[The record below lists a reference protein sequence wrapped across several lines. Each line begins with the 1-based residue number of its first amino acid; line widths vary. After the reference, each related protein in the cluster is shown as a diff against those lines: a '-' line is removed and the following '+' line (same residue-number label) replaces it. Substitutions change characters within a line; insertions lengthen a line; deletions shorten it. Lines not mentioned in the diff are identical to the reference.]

1 MEDRLHG
8 LADSFRRERDDAL
21 RRKMTAQER
30 LTLKKQ
36 EVDAMTAT
44 LNNLEEK
51 QKQLKVHMSKA
62 EENEELRREVSQ
74 LTKEVEF
81 QHAQLLNKREKAE
94 ALRGELAVKV
104 KQRQLSLAKVC
115 DLLHQQRERNQQMIQ
130 SLTTGRSDDKL
141 KSVEAAKELLLLEL
155 ENDHDGHNLKKWRDW
170 VQVKIQFLSD
180 QGEHKRREC
189 ARLETIIEGYR
200 TNMRLSVSDS
210 KEKDETS
217 GDVVTEKALVMME
230 CSA

>member
-36 EVDAMTAT
+36 EVDAMAVT
-44 LNNLEEK
+44 LKNLQEK
-51 QKQLKVHMSKA
+51 QKQLKAHMSKA
-62 EENEELRREVSQ
+62 EQNEVLRKEVLQ

-104 KQRQLSLAKVC
+104 KQRQLSLTKVR
-115 DLLHQQRERNQQMIQ
+115 DLLHQQREKNQQMIQ
-130 SLTTGRSDDKL
+130 SLTTGRSENKL

-155 ENDHDGHNLKKWRDW
+155 KNDHDGHNVKKWRDW

-189 ARLETIIEGYR
+189 ARLKTIIEGYR
-200 TNMRLSVSDS
+200 TNMRLSICDL
-210 KEKDETS
+210 KKKDETS
-217 GDVVTEKALVMME
+217 GDVVSDTPAVMME
-230 CSA
+230 CNA